1 MSIIKI
7 FNMKNDILL
16 KFGQKVRY
24 ERVKQK
30 MSQEELAALAGLN
43 FRSISYIECGKH
55 DIKLTTIE
63 KIANALKLEVAYI
76 LNFRL

>member
-1 MSIIKI
+1 
-7 FNMKNDILL
+7 MKNDILL